1 MLNRTQCP
9 DINPLT
15 DFDIQMPERTI
26 MPNGIP
32 LNIIRAGNE
41 EVVRM
46 DILIG
51 AGTWHQAYPLQA
63 LFTNRMLRE
72 GTRHM
77 TSAEISEKLDF
88 YGAWVELS
96 TSMNCNFLTLYSL
109 NKFFPQTLAILSAM
123 MKEATFPE
131 VLQYGIRAFGD
142 LNQGET
148 YEMTPYLI
156 VGEETVTGTKISVT
170 VE

>member
-1 MLNRTQCP
+1 
-9 DINPLT
+9 
-15 DFDIQMPERTI
+15 MPERTI

-51 AGTWHQAYPLQA
+51 AGTWHQTYPLQA

-123 MKEATFPE
+123 MKEATYPE
-131 VLQYGIRAFGD
+131 ADMR
-142 LNQGET
+142 
-148 YEMTPYLI
+148 
-156 VGEETVTGTKISVT
+156 VT
-170 VE
+170 VETNRQQFLVNSTKVDVMAR